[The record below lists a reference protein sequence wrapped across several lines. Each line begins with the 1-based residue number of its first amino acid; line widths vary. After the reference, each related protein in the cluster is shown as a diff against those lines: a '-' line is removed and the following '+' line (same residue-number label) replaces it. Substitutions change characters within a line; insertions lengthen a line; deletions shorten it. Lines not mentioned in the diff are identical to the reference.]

1 MFREMR
7 RAKQQLGKDEC
18 VEILLK
24 EWRGILSV
32 YGEDGYPYGLPM
44 NFYYDEESEKL
55 YFHSGMKGHKID
67 ALMRDNRVSFCVYDK
82 GFRKKGDWA
91 LNIKSVII
99 FGKIKFVEDESLR
112 EEVMRKFG
120 LKFDP
125 DPLNVED
132 TIKRM
137 LRVTKVM
144 ELSIDHMTGK
154 LCNES

>member
-44 NFYYDEESEKL
+44 NFYYDKESEKL

-82 GFRKKGDWA
+82 GFRKEGDWA

-99 FGKIKFVEDESLR
+99 FGKIKFVEDEILR
-112 EEVMRKFG
+112 EQIMRKFG

-125 DPLNVED
+125 DPENVED

>member
-18 VEILLK
+18 VEILLR

-44 NFYYDEESEKL
+44 NFYYDKESEKL

-82 GFRKKGDWA
+82 GFRKEGDWA
-91 LNIKSVII
+91 LNIKSIII
-99 FGKIKFVEDESLR
+99 FGKIKFVEDESRR

-120 LKFDP
+120 LKYDP

-154 LCNES
+154 LANES

>member
-82 GFRKKGDWA
+82 GFRKEGDWA

-99 FGKIKFVEDESLR
+99 FGKINFVEDESR
-112 EEVMRKFG
+112 KEEIMRKFG

-125 DPLNVED
+125 DPQNVED

-137 LRVTKVM
+137 LRVTMVM

>member
-24 EWRGILSV
+24 EWRGVLSI

-44 NFYYDEESEKL
+44 NFYYDKESEKL

-82 GFRKKGDWA
+82 GFRKEGDWA

-99 FGKIKFVEDESLR
+99 FGKIKFVEDEILR
-112 EEVMRKFG
+112 EQIMRKFS

-125 DPLNVED
+125 DPQNVED

-144 ELSIDHMTGK
+144 ELSIDHITGK
-154 LCNES
+154 LVNES

>member
-18 VEILLK
+18 VEVLLK

-55 YFHSGMKGHKID
+55 YFHSAMKGHKID

-82 GFRKKGDWA
+82 GFKKEGDWA
-91 LNIKSVII
+91 LNIKSIII

-112 EEVMRKFG
+112 EEIMRKFG

-125 DPLNVED
+125 DLQNVED

>member
-82 GFRKKGDWA
+82 GFRKEGDWA

-112 EEVMRKFG
+112 EEIMRKFG

-125 DPLNVED
+125 DPQNVED

>member
-44 NFYYDEESEKL
+44 NFYYDEELEKL
-55 YFHSGMKGHKID
+55 YFHSAMKGHKID

-82 GFRKKGDWA
+82 GFRKEGDWA

-99 FGKIKFVEDESLR
+99 FGKIKFVEDESRR
-112 EEVMRKFG
+112 EEIMRKFG

-125 DPLNVED
+125 DPENVED
-132 TIKRM
+132 NIKRL

-144 ELSIDHMTGK
+144 ELSIDHMAGK

>member
-7 RAKQQLGKDEC
+7 RAKRQLGKDEC
-18 VEILLK
+18 VEILLN

-44 NFYYDEESEKL
+44 NFYYDKESEKL
-55 YFHSGMKGHKID
+55 YFHSAMKGHKID

-82 GFRKKGDWA
+82 GFRKEGDWA

-99 FGKIKFVEDESLR
+99 FGKIKYVEDESLR
-112 EEVMRKFG
+112 EEIMRKFG

-125 DPLNVED
+125 DPQNVED

-144 ELSIDHMTGK
+144 ELSIDHMSGK

>member
-24 EWRGILSV
+24 EWRGVLSI

-44 NFYYDEESEKL
+44 NFYYDKESEKL
-55 YFHSGMKGHKID
+55 YFHSGMNGHKID
-67 ALMRDNRVSFCVYDK
+67 ALNKDNRVSFCVYDK
-82 GFRKKGDWA
+82 GFRKEGDWA

-112 EEVMRKFG
+112 EEIMRKFG
-120 LKFDP
+120 LKYDP
-125 DPLNVED
+125 DPRNVED

-144 ELSIDHMTGK
+144 ELSVDHITGK
-154 LCNES
+154 LVNES

>member
-24 EWRGILSV
+24 EWRGIISV

-82 GFRKKGDWA
+82 GFKKEGDWA

-99 FGKIKFVEDESLR
+99 FGKIKFVEDESR
-112 EEVMRKFG
+112 KEEIMRKFG

-125 DPLNVED
+125 DPQNVED

-137 LRVTKVM
+137 LRVTMVM

>member
-18 VEILLK
+18 VEILLR

-44 NFYYDEESEKL
+44 NFYYDKESEKL
-55 YFHSGMKGHKID
+55 YFHSSMKGHKID

-82 GFRKKGDWA
+82 GFRKEGDWA
-91 LNIKSVII
+91 LNIKSIII
-99 FGKIKFVEDESLR
+99 FGKIKFVEDESRR

-120 LKFDP
+120 LKYDP
-125 DPLNVED
+125 DPRNVED

-154 LCNES
+154 LANES

>member
-1 MFREMR
+1 MFRKMR

-24 EWRGILSV
+24 EWRGIISV

-82 GFRKKGDWA
+82 GFKKEGDWA

-99 FGKIKFVEDESLR
+99 FGKIKFVEDESLK
-112 EEVMRKFG
+112 EEIMRKFG

-125 DPLNVED
+125 DPRNVED

-137 LRVTKVM
+137 LGVTKVM

>member
-44 NFYYDEESEKL
+44 NFYYDKEVEKL

-82 GFRKKGDWA
+82 GFRKEGDWA

-99 FGKIKFVEDESLR
+99 FGNIKFVEDESRR
-112 EEVMRKFG
+112 ENIMRKFG

-125 DPLNVED
+125 DPRNVED

-137 LRVTKVM
+137 LGVTKVM

>member
-24 EWRGILSV
+24 EWRGVLSI

-44 NFYYDEESEKL
+44 NFYYDKESEKL
-55 YFHSGMKGHKID
+55 YFHSGMNGHKID
-67 ALMRDNRVSFCVYDK
+67 ALNKDNRVSFCVYDK
-82 GFRKKGDWA
+82 GFRKEGDWA

-112 EEVMRKFG
+112 EEIMRKFG
-120 LKFDP
+120 LKYDP
-125 DPLNVED
+125 DPRNVED

-144 ELSIDHMTGK
+144 ELSIDHITGK
-154 LCNES
+154 LVNES